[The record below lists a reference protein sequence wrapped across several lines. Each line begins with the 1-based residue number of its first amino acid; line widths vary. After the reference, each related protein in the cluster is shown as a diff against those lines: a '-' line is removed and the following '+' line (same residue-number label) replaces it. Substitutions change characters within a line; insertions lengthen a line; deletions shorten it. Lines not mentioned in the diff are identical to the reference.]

1 MAFWINITYAAG
13 TFGAT
18 VSTLDIFSN
27 YDSYTTAV
35 ATGATLVSGY
45 ALSVPDGTT
54 SVRVKGTGVCASIY
68 QDITVG
74 GAPTAPTPTPAAPT
88 PTPAA
93 PTPTPAAPTPTPEA
107 PTPTPAA
114 PTPTPEATPTA
125 PPPTPEFFYVAEYCG
140 SAATAVVRF
149 SVDQVTNSVFEV
161 SSGVCVRLTEFTFG
175 PTYDIDLGD
184 GSSYV
189 GTTCGSCPAPPTAPP
204 PPTSTEFE
212 NWDYEPCSGINA
224 YTGPVFTFQQGV
236 GGGTPGCK
244 EYAGVYYSLYG
255 GSIGG
260 YSGTPTY
267 TVFYPSDVSCGVCL

>member
-1 MAFWINITYAAG
+1 MAFWINITYTAG

-35 ATGATLVSGY
+35 ATGVAKATLVSGY

-54 SVRVKGTGVCASIY
+54 SVRVRGTGVCASIY

-93 PTPTPAAPTPTPEA
+93 PTPTPAAPTPTPAAPTPTPAA

-114 PTPTPEATPTA
+114 PTPTPE
-125 PPPTPEFFYVAEYCG
+125 FFYTAEYCSG
-140 SAATAVVRF
+140 SPGGSYVARF
-149 SVDQVTNSVFEV
+149 TVDQVANSTFEV
-161 SSGVCVRLTEFTFG
+161 SPGVCIFLTGVATG
-175 PTYDIDLGD
+175 PTSDFDLGD

-189 GTTCGSCPAPPTAPP
+189 GSNCSACPAPPTAPP
-204 PPTSTEFE
+204 PPVVYEY
-212 NWDYEPCSGINA
+212 WDYEPCTGPNA
-224 YTGPVFTFQQGV
+224 YTGAQYTLQAIAGSS
-236 GGGTPGCK
+236 PGCI
-244 EYAGVYYSLYG
+244 SQYG
-255 GSIGG
+255 EVWSVVGLGA
-260 YSGTPTY
+260 YSGPNNHPL
-267 TVFYPSDVSCGVCL
+267 FSGAFVSCGSCE